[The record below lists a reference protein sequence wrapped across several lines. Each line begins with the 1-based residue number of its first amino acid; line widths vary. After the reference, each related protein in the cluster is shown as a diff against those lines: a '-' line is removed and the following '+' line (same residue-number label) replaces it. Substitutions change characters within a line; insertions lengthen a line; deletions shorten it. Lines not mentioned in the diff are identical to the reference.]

1 MNFLLY
7 FDDRETESARQYG
20 KRLRDEGHRCQFR
33 NGQTFKYEPIPEIGK
48 PEFDTILVS
57 QLVVAVADV
66 YRRWFVDPL
75 CKYKGT
81 VEVIDLDPVVAP
93 QTPVDEAVAE
103 QNKPTVSGEDT
114 PALPPLPTERV
125 NYLEMPWHTLQKEVG
140 KLTGTSPKNKKEAM
154 AVLGEL
160 KLL

>member
-1 MNFLLY
+1 MPMNCLLY
-7 FDDRETESARQYG
+7 FDDRETESAKQYG
-20 KRLRDEGHRCQFR
+20 KRLRADGHRCQFR
-33 NGQTFKYEPIPEIGK
+33 NGQIFKYEPIPEVGK

-57 QLVVAVADV
+57 LLVVAVADV

-103 QNKPTVSGEDT
+103 QNKPTVSG
-114 PALPPLPTERV
+114 
-125 NYLEMPWHTLQKEVG
+125 
-140 KLTGTSPKNKKEAM
+140 
-154 AVLGEL
+154 
-160 KLL
+160 